1 MKHKILSFL
10 TAFAMVFGIIA
21 APFVNASAD
30 EAGTK
35 VAGTSDKAQ
44 NVTVTL
50 HKIKLASLDKVP
62 TKKDGENFIEGLGPE
77 TGVKEKYVGG
87 EINNIQNF
95 FKDKTAEELAGV
107 KFTYWVFNDKAKYE
121 AMIAKASDYDTV
133 AKVDAYLGTENV
145 TKKDIVSAKGG
156 KALDTINVPAN
167 ENRFIWAIETSSVI
181 PGDSNAEKEEEKA
194 DRTITGMK
202 AVPFGLALPLFK
214 EDGTVNNDIHVYP
227 KNTTANEPKVDKD
240 FKGKADAK
248 NERKEIFN
256 NIVKDAYV
264 GQEVPYDIETIIP
277 AGAKYKTAAWTDQMT
292 EGLTF
297 NNDVKIMTGEKGKET
312 AWDTANY
319 TVKQDGNG
327 FKLEL
332 TEAGLKAI
340 NEQPKEVRL
349 LVQYSATV
357 NKNAKV
363 ERQERNDVIFHFG
376 NEPHHGNTPY
386 PTKPNTTGELT
397 VNKEFS
403 DAQGAWKPGEKVEVT
418 IYDAHTGKPV
428 DFTNNKVDNQQTA
441 TVTLQKGDAANNI
454 EEKLSHTWKG
464 LDKDRQYKVVE
475 KFTPGDE
482 VTYEKQPDGTV
493 KIIDKKTDNPTP
505 KDPEEPGVVVYG
517 HRFQKI
523 SKAEGKG
530 LAGAKFVVKNKIE
543 KVKVDSKDETGID
556 NPDKDKVLAKKTAQ
570 EQDLDQQTY
579 AAAEKA
585 YKDAVKE
592 NKNTAEQIAEL
603 KATRDKAY
611 EAAQTEW
618 KWIDDTEKHEG
629 AYVLESNAEG
639 YFRLVGVMS
648 GKYELIETEAPKG
661 YAKQTKPVPFEVI
674 KDSKGVTTL
683 EEKQLKDEKGFTPID
698 NKKITIPQTGGIGSI
713 IFVVAGLTIMGL
725 AAYKMKANKEQA

>member
-1 MKHKILSFL
+1 
-10 TAFAMVFGIIA
+10 MVFGIIA
-21 APFVNASAD
+21 APFTSASAN

-35 VAGTSDKAQ
+35 VAGTSDQDQ

-77 TGVKEKYVGG
+77 TGEKEKYVGG
-87 EINNIQNF
+87 SINNIKDF
-95 FKDKTAEELAGV
+95 FNDQTAEELAGV
-107 KFTYWVFNDKAKYE
+107 KFTYWVFNDRAKYE
-121 AMIAKASDYDTV
+121 AMIAKSSDYDTV
-133 AKVDAYLGTENV
+133 AKVDAYLGTDNV

-156 KALDTINVPAN
+156 KALDAIKVPAN

-181 PGDSNAEKEEEKA
+181 PGDSNAEKKEEKA

-214 EDGTVNNDIHVYP
+214 EDGSVNNDIHVYP

-240 FKGKADAK
+240 FKGKADAN

-319 TVKQDGNG
+319 KVTKDGNG
-327 FKLEL
+327 FVLEL

-386 PTKPNTTGELT
+386 PTKPKDGKLKVTKNFDNVYGDFAEGE
-397 VNKEFS
+397 E
-403 DAQGAWKPGEKVEVT
+403 VEVT
-418 IYDAHTGKPV
+418 LIDAHTGKPV
-428 DFTNNKVDNQQTA
+428 ENLPDNQTA
-441 TVTLQKGDAANNI
+441 TVTLKKGTKEDQ
-454 EEKLSHTWKG
+454 EHEWHG
-464 LDKDRQYKVVE
+464 LDDTRQYKVVE
-475 KFTPGDE
+475 KFKPNDE
-482 VTYEKQPDGTV
+482 VTYEKQEDGSV

-523 SKAEGKG
+523 DKADGKG
-530 LAGAKFVVKNKIE
+530 LDGAKFVVKNKIE
-543 KVKVDSKDETGID
+543 KVYVDDKDKEGIA
-556 NPDKDKVLAKKTAQ
+556 NPDKDKVLAKKTAE
-570 EQDLDQQTY
+570 EQDLDQQAY

-592 NKNTAEQIAEL
+592 NKKSAEDIAAL

-611 EAAQTEW
+611 EAAKTEW
-618 KWIDDTEKHEG
+618 KWIDDSDNHDG

-661 YAKQTKPVPFEVI
+661 YAKQTAAVPFEVT

-683 EEKQLKDEKGFTPID
+683 DGKQLKDEKGFTQID
-698 NKKITIPQTGGIGSI
+698 NKKVTIPQTGGIGSLVFI
-713 IFVVAGLTIMGL
+713 AAGLVIMGG
-725 AAYKMKANKEQA
+725 AFIAYKRSQATA

>member
-1 MKHKILSFL
+1 MKKKILSLL

-21 APFVNASAD
+21 APFTSAKAA

-35 VAGTSDKAQ
+35 VAGTSDQEQ

-62 TKKDGENFIEGLGPE
+62 TQKEGQNYIEGLAGDP
-77 TGVKEKYVGG
+77 KEQYIGG
-87 EINNIQNF
+87 TINNIKDF
-95 FKDKTAEELAGV
+95 FNDQTAEELAGV
-107 KFTYWVFNDKAKYE
+107 KFTYWVFNDREKYE
-121 AMIAKASDYDTV
+121 AMIADASSYDTV
-133 AKVDAYLGTENV
+133 AKVDAYLGTKNV
-145 TKKDIVSAKGG
+145 TKKEIVSAKGG
-156 KALDTINVPAN
+156 TALEQITVPAK

-181 PGDSNAEKEEEKA
+181 PGDAASEKEEEKA

-240 FKGKADAK
+240 FEGKADAK

-297 NNDVKIMTGEKGKET
+297 NNNVKIMIGEKDNET
-312 AWDTANY
+312 AWDAANY

-327 FKLEL
+327 FVLEL
-332 TEAGLKAI
+332 TEAGLTAI
-340 NEQPKEVRL
+340 NNQPNEVRL
-349 LVQYSATV
+349 LVKYSATV

-386 PTKPNTTGELT
+386 PTKPSNGELT
-397 VNKEFS
+397 VAKDFPDVEGGW
-403 DAQGAWKPGEKVEVT
+403 AKGEEVEVT
-418 IYDAHTGKPV
+418 LIDAHTGKPAE
-428 DFTNNKVDNQQTA
+428 NLPAGQSA
-441 TVTLQKGDAANNI
+441 TVTLTETK
-454 EEKLSHTWKG
+454 KTHKWTG
-464 LDKDRQYKVVE
+464 LDNEKQYIVKE
-475 KFTPGDE
+475 TFKAGDE
-482 VTYEKQPDGTV
+482 VTYVKQDDGSI
-493 KIIDKKTDNPTP
+493 KIEDRKTDNPNP

-523 SKAEGKG
+523 DKADGKG
-530 LAGAKFVVKNKIE
+530 LDGAKFVVKNKIE
-543 KVKVDSKDETGID
+543 KVYVDSKDEEGKA
-556 NPDKDKVLAKKTAQ
+556 NPDKDKVLAKKTET
-570 EQDLDQQTY
+570 EQDLDQQAY

-592 NKNTAEQIAEL
+592 GKEDTEIATL
-603 KATRDKAY
+603 KDARDKAY
-611 EAAQTEW
+611 EAAKTEW
-618 KWIDDTEKHEG
+618 KWIDDTENHEG
-629 AYVLESNAEG
+629 AYVLESNTEG

-661 YAKQTKPVPFEVI
+661 YAKQTAPVPFEVT

-683 EEKQLKDEKGFTPID
+683 DGEQLKDEKAFTQID
-698 NKKITIPQTGGIGSI
+698 NKKVTIPQTGGIGSL
-713 IFVVAGLTIMGL
+713 IFIVAGLAIMAG
-725 AAYKMKANKEQA
+725 AFVAYRKSQAVEA